1 MDHNEAALLLDM
13 LIKLFNMDGG
23 TLHRVNGFS
32 GNGPPFL
39 VASRG
44 WDTMQEIIEHLFE
57 MDLVEYLQKL
67 RQDRRDDLCLD
78 MALIGSYFPG
88 VNPFLHAR
96 QVKSLLLT
104 PLFHR
109 EQLVGVMSVFG
120 RNYTALE
127 QGDTELLASISNR
140 LGHLLKDLETGV
152 EELPRTAARA
162 GWRLSTMMDNL
173 LRISAGAE
181 SLEDCL
187 SSALELLANGLH
199 TDMAFL
205 IYQDPLQA
213 RECFRSHVTE
223 SLLKETPTPSRE
235 FVRMAGALQQLTLV
249 RPESPVM
256 TGLPAAETAAAK
268 MFQALLVPA
277 RSDDGSS
284 ILACLYLQPG
294 QRITQ
299 EEMESLQ
306 PLISLLLNQAQWMV
320 SREREREQ
328 LRALEI
334 LTDMAGELA
343 ICDTGHRG
351 MALLARKC
359 LDILD
364 CDRTAVFMLNEEVG
378 LYETVVQTREG
389 ISGDDFSLAYG
400 PRVAA
405 ALRRGF
411 ALIEGEAENLDV
423 TDGGAHQPET
433 VLILPLVGRDARLG
447 ALVLEKREGFSR
459 SDDLPG
465 RLARAVAG
473 QATVLLERRRE
484 RLSLERTSGEVDF
497 VSQLNQ
503 RLFHAQT
510 LEELGVGLYEELR
523 DHLGVEMLLISWP
536 DSDLPPSGW
545 HDGRPVDVTPMQ
557 SLVSGGS
564 IISLNLAREGYY
576 ICNNLNASL
585 RTTGEQALARLYMR
599 SCAAVPLRNGAGTSG
614 MLMVAATRG
623 GAFDEESI
631 VRLRQVTDMLVSAA
645 RLPALYDKLENEHTR
660 LTEAY
665 DELEK
670 VIGVQ
675 GDLLHIA
682 AHEIRSP
689 LTLIMGFAEVM
700 RDYYDSM
707 DLSERNRVVDRL
719 LRSVDRLRR
728 SVINMLEL
736 SQLEAGQFSIQADYF
751 DMPALLNEL
760 VEDFKPRSI
769 PCRLEMLSNGD
780 MGPVFADRDK
790 IEIVLFNLID
800 NAIKFSHP
808 GSRIGV
814 SCRRDGDR
822 VILEVSDEGR
832 GIGADFVEAVFE
844 PFERGEEAQRV
855 TAQGM
860 GLGLYIVKKLVE
872 AHGGEVQLKTTP
884 GEGSTFA
891 IIIPQDGRSGG
902 SFADEREALQ
912 A

>member
-13 LIKLFNMDGG
+13 LIKLFDMDGG

-57 MDLVEYLQKL
+57 KNLVEHLQKL
-67 RQDRRDDLCLD
+67 RHDRRDDLCLD

-88 VNPFLHAR
+88 VNPYLHDR

-104 PLFHR
+104 PLFHH

-140 LGHLLKDLETGV
+140 LGHLLKDLDTGV
-152 EELPRTAARA
+152 EELPRTSARA
-162 GWRLSTMMDNL
+162 GWRLSTMMDSL

-181 SLEDCL
+181 SLDDGL
-187 SSALELLANGLH
+187 SSSLELLAGGLH
-199 TDMAFL
+199 ADMAFL
-205 IYQDPLQA
+205 IYQDPLAA
-213 RECFRSHVTE
+213 RVCFRSHDTE
-223 SLLKETPTPSRE
+223 PLLKEAPAPSRE
-235 FVRMAGALQQLTLV
+235 FVRMSGALQQLTLV

-256 TGLPAAETAAAK
+256 TGLPAGEIAAAK

-306 PLISLLLNQAQWMV
+306 PLVSLLLNQSRWMV

-328 LRALEI
+328 IRALDI
-334 LTDMAGELA
+334 LTDMAGDLA
-343 ICDTGHRG
+343 ICDTGQRG

-364 CDRTAVFMLNEEVG
+364 CDRTAIFMLDEEIG
-378 LYETVVQTREG
+378 LYETVVQAREG
-389 ISGDDFSLAYG
+389 VSGDDFSLAYG
-400 PRVAA
+400 PQVAA
-405 ALRRGF
+405 ALRRGY
-411 ALIEGEAENLDV
+411 ALLESETELPVTTGAED
-423 TDGGAHQPET
+423 QPPQS
-433 VLILPLVGRDARLG
+433 VLVLPLIGKDARLG
-447 ALVLEKREGFSR
+447 ALVLEKRDGFSG
-459 SDDLPG
+459 SDDLAG

-484 RLSLERTSGEVDF
+484 QLSLGRTSGEVDF
-497 VSQLNQ
+497 VSRLNQ

-510 LEELGVGLYEELR
+510 LEELGLGLYEELR
-523 DHLGVEMLLISWP
+523 NHLGAELLLVSWP
-536 DSDLPPSGW
+536 DSDMPSLGW
-545 HDGRPVDVTPMQ
+545 HNGISIDTAPMQ
-557 SLVSGGS
+557 SLVSKGS
-564 IISLNLAREGYY
+564 ILSLNLARDGYY
-576 ICNNLNASL
+576 TCNNLNASL

-599 SCAAVPLRNGAGTSG
+599 SYAAVPIKDEAGSG
-614 MLMVAATRG
+614 MLLVAATRG
-623 GAFDEESI
+623 GAFNEESI
-631 VRLRQVTDMLVSAA
+631 DRLRQVADILVSAT
-645 RLPALYDKLENEHTR
+645 RLPALYDKLENEHSR
-660 LTEAY
+660 LTKAY
-665 DELEK
+665 DDLEK

-707 DLSERNRVVDRL
+707 QVSERNRVVDRL
-719 LRSVDRLRR
+719 LRSADRLRR

-736 SQLEAGQFSIQADYF
+736 SQLEAGQFAIQADFF
-751 DMPALLNEL
+751 DMSALLNDLIDE
-760 VEDFKPRSI
+760 FKPRSI
-769 PCRLEMLSNGD
+769 PCELELLSNGD
-780 MGPVFADRDK
+780 LGPVFADRDK

-800 NAIKFSHP
+800 NAIKFSRP
-808 GSRIGV
+808 GSHIGV
-814 SCRRDGDR
+814 SSRREADR

-832 GIGADFVEAVFE
+832 GISADFVEAVFE

-872 AHGGEVQLKTTP
+872 AHGGEVQLRTTP

-891 IIIPQDGRSGG
+891 IIIPQAGSAGG